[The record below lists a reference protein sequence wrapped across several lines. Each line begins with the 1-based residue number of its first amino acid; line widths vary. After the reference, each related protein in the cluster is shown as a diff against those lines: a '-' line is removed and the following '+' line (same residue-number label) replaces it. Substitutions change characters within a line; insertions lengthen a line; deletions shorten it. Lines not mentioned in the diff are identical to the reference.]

1 MVATSPPVRT
11 ARPRRYLMCH
21 PLHFDVTYR
30 INPWMEPDEDVDSD
44 LAIHQ
49 WEQVAATYLE
59 LGHEVDL
66 IKPEPD
72 LPDMVFAAN
81 AAFVLDGRAYCAQF
95 TVEERRGEE
104 EPGRAWFRAHGYDVI
119 VPTAANE
126 GAGDLLAVG
135 DRILAGHGFRTTL
148 AAHHEVAEHFG
159 REVVSLEL
167 VDPRY
172 YHLDTALSVLDDET
186 IAWFPGAFAPA
197 SQRTLEELFPDAL
210 VATADD
216 AAAFGLNA
224 TSDGLN
230 VVLSS
235 EATEL
240 IDQLRAR
247 GYHPIGLDLSELRKA
262 GGGAKCCTLELT

>member
-1 MVATSPPVRT
+1 
-11 ARPRRYLMCH
+11 
-21 PLHFDVTYR
+21 LHFDVTYK
-30 INPWMEPDEDVDSD
+30 INPWMDPDEVVDAD

-59 LGHEVDL
+59 LGHQVDL
-66 IKPEPD
+66 IEPVPE

-81 AAFVLDGRAYCAQF
+81 AALVLDGRAYCARF
-95 TVEERRGEE
+95 SVEERRGEE
-104 EPGRAWFRAHGYDVI
+104 GPDREWFRTHGYDVI

-135 DRILAGHGFRTTL
+135 RRILAGHGFRTTL
-148 AAHHEVAEHFG
+148 AAHREVARHFE

-167 VDPRY
+167 VDPHY

-186 IAWFPGAFAPA
+186 IAWFPGAFAPS
-197 SQRTLEELFPDAL
+197 SQRTLEDLFPDAL
-210 VATADD
+210 VASAAD

-235 EATEL
+235 EATGL
-240 IDQLRAR
+240 IDQLRQH
-247 GYHPIGLDLSELRKA
+247 GYRPIGLDLSELRKA